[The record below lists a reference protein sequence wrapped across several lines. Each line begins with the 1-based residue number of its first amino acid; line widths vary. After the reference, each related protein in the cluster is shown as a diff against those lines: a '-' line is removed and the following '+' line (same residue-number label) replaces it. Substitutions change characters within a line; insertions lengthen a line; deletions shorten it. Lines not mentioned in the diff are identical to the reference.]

1 MKQFST
7 HKKQARHFHFFGLY
21 LGVALCLLVWG
32 LSISGL
38 LNTPSS
44 LIYDFFV
51 RITPEQTKASE
62 EILLVEAEYQSRF
75 EGDETWV
82 RLLDTLDHKGAKQ
95 VVFLFFPENV
105 SSRFY
110 QTASDLDYVLFGQ
123 ELTQQSINKQ
133 GTNRLLPLPPQT
145 DGIKLRIGALPPPLT
160 AYGIHRDYQVSI
172 PLGKRSLSHVTLL
185 AAQERTGK
193 KYNPSNPF
201 RIDFV
206 GQHRSLPKISL
217 SRVVSEDIIQE
228 LIKDK
233 TVLVGFTP
241 PFPFTGFSTP
251 VTPDSASMSP
261 LEYHGLAL
269 QTLLHHTE
277 LRFPYSWEI
286 LIYLFL
292 LIGLALIVHQ
302 TFGPFIHFLMGVL
315 LFLVVPVACW
325 LLLVF
330 TKTWFPIVEF
340 LLTFSLFLL
349 FIFARDRLLR
359 NRIAW
364 QILLDQSLK
373 KKEKVMPKSFFRS
386 DDYWP
391 LVINMVKQTLNI
403 RRTIFLETVEGDH
416 RVREV
421 IALNISLEE
430 IQERRRDYHRTPY
443 KTAIEKNTAIQVD
456 SYFKSLGDDEL
467 SYLVPLN
474 FFGQVQGFWAF
485 TIDIEARSQTQE
497 ILNTANILAREIGE
511 MLFRRKQWVEEGRW
525 QNNPLRKLLN
535 MEKHHE
541 PYYEVTRITAFL
553 VRRLSVLE
561 AVFNTLET
569 GTILYT
575 TFGMVIQSNRR
586 MTQLS
591 KALDINAYGM
601 SALDFG
607 MHLTGKNPEKMRQIL
622 GRVIVKRETIQL
634 SISAVGD
641 IKQDMTLTI
650 RPLTAPDDMVVD
662 KNKSHPIEMNGFL
675 FEIIDVP
682 NLTNSNHKQK
692 RLYRNDLRHL
702 QEKLRSF
709 SGKMEALLNARQ
721 NKNGEETYQPL
732 MQEYDAIIHSI
743 QSFEQRTQ
751 QELTTEN
758 PDIFPINLLETINN
772 TIENVQADAKKH
784 NIHISVQSADT
795 IPLVQ
800 AAPEGITDLLGAI
813 ISLLIADALDDSTI
827 IISVNLHQDE
837 IICSLV
843 NVGIG
848 MPPETFQRFMAS
860 PDRADRD
867 EFQIIHRVLPNLQ
880 QWQATFSGTSDF
892 GQGLSFKLLLM
903 PMSKSA

>member
-1 MKQFST
+1 MKQLST
-7 HKKQARHFHFFGLY
+7 PKKQARHFHFFGLY
-21 LGVALCLLVWG
+21 LGVTLCLLVWG
-32 LSISGL
+32 LSITGL
-38 LNTPSS
+38 LNIPSS
-44 LIYDFFV
+44 LVYDFFV
-51 RITPEQTKASE
+51 RITPEQTRASE
-62 EILLVEAEYQSRF
+62 EILLVEADYKSRF

-95 VVFLFFPENV
+95 VVFFFFPENV
-105 SSRFY
+105 SSSFY
-110 QTASDLDYVLFGQ
+110 QAASDLDYVFFGQ
-123 ELTQQSINKQ
+123 ELTQQSTKKQ
-133 GTNRLLPLPPQT
+133 GTDRLLPLPPQT
-145 DGIKLRIGALPPPLT
+145 DGIKLRVGVLPPPLT
-160 AYGIHRDYQVSI
+160 TYGIHRDYQASI
-172 PLGKRSLSHVTLL
+172 TLDKQSLSHVTLL

-193 KYNPSNPF
+193 RYNPSNPF

-206 GQHRSLPKISL
+206 GQHSPLPKISL

-251 VTPDSASMSP
+251 VTPDGASMSP
-261 LEYHGLAL
+261 LQYHGLAL
-269 QTLLHHTE
+269 QTLLRHTE

-286 LIYLFL
+286 LLYLFL
-292 LIGLALIVHQ
+292 LMGLALIVHQ
-302 TFGPFIHFLMGVL
+302 TFGSFIHFLMGVL
-315 LFLVVPVACW
+315 LFLIAPVVCW
-325 LLLVF
+325 PLLVF

-340 LLTFSLFLL
+340 SLTFSLFLF

-386 DDYWP
+386 EDYWP

-421 IALNISLEE
+421 IALNISLKE

-443 KTAIEKNTAIQVD
+443 KTAIEKNTAIPVN
-456 SYFKSLGDDEL
+456 SYFKSIDDNEQ
-467 SYLVPLN
+467 SYLIPLN

-485 TIDIEARSQTQE
+485 TIDIETKPQTQE
-497 ILNTANILAREIGE
+497 ILDTADILAREIGE
-511 MLFRRKQWVEEGRW
+511 MLFRRKQWVEEGQW

-561 AVFNTLET
+561 SVFNALET
-569 GTILYT
+569 GTIMYT
-575 TFGMVIQSNRR
+575 TFGMVVQSNRK
-586 MTQLS
+586 MAQLS
-591 KALDINAYGM
+591 KALNINAYGM

-607 MHLTGKNPEKMRQIL
+607 MHLTGKSSEKMRQIL
-622 GRVIVKRETIQL
+622 GRVIVKRETVQL
-634 SISAVGD
+634 SISVMGD
-641 IKQDMTLTI
+641 KKKNMTLTI

-662 KNKSHPIEMNGFL
+662 KNKSQPIEMNGFL
-675 FEIIDVP
+675 FEIIDAP
-682 NLTNSNHKQK
+682 NLANSGNNQKQI
-692 RLYRNDLRHL
+692 YQQDLKHL
-702 QEKLRSF
+702 QEKLKSF
-709 SGKMEALLNARQ
+709 SGSMKALLNARP
-721 NKNGEETYQPL
+721 NDNEEETCRRLRQK
-732 MQEYDAIIHSI
+732 YDAIMHSI
-743 QSFEQRTQ
+743 QSFEKRVKQK
-751 QELTTEN
+751 LLTEN
-758 PDIFPINLLETINN
+758 TAIYPVDLLETLKS
-772 TIENVQADAKKH
+772 TMENVQPDAKKH
-784 NIHISVQSADT
+784 NIHISIQSDDT

-800 AAPEGITDLLGAI
+800 ADPEGITDLLGAI
-813 ISLLIADALDDSTI
+813 VSLLIADALDDSTI
-827 IISVNLHQDE
+827 IISVNLHNDE

-843 NVGIG
+843 NVGLG
-848 MPPETFQRFMAS
+848 MPPETFQRFIAS

-867 EFQIIHRVLPNLQ
+867 EFQIIHRVLQNLK
-880 QWQATFSGTSDF
+880 QWQATFLGISDF
-892 GQGLSFKLLLM
+892 GQGLSFKLLLI